1 LNQCII
7 IVYFD
12 TYFGEIA
19 KKLIAKCK
27 KIRLEYYINIAKG
40 NTTMMY
46 KKANEIY
53 EQTNWGES
61 TQDDWGNSYHE
72 YNNQ

>member
-1 LNQCII
+1 MNQCII

-12 TYFGEIA
+12 TYYEEIA

-27 KIRLEYYINIAKG
+27 ISPLSYYINIAKG
-40 NTTMMY
+40 NTTMKN

>member
-1 LNQCII
+1 
-7 IVYFD
+7 
-12 TYFGEIA
+12 
-19 KKLIAKCK
+19 
-27 KIRLEYYINIAKG
+27 
-40 NTTMMY
+40 MMY